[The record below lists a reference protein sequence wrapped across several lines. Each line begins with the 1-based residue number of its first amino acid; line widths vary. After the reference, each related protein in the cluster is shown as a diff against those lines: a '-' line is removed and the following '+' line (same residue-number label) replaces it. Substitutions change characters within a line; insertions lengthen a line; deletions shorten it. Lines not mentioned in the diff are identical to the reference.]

1 MSDVEQISGKN
12 EIKIATGPNKTS
24 VKLHSLP
31 IQHHHHPHAQK
42 HPHHSHPHSIHPS
55 HQEHY
60 LKPTPQH
67 QHQQQ
72 QQHHQ
77 QQEQYREKN
86 QHQQLSST
94 LTIEEGTG
102 SIDQTEIGHSPTRG
116 LGCFS
121 KVLKVLFS
129 TPGLVV
135 LVVVYSVMGALIFPL
150 LEAPQDIMK
159 NVAIAKSREDC
170 LKELWIITEKL
181 NVLYEQ
187 NWTMLVHEQLRRFEG
202 SIVAATRN
210 GGMVGVVS
218 PASSSTTA
226 AAAVTTTGFESDKG
240 RWSFSEA
247 LLYSVTVI
255 TTIGHGNLTPKS
267 SAGKIATI
275 LYALIGVPLMLM
287 CLSSLGG
294 LLAEALQC
302 TYTRI
307 CCRLQKVR
315 QQHKQHQQKNRGT
328 AAQNGLRRKSSES
341 MGSSSCHGQ
350 SNEMDCKS
358 CKYDPVIEETSM
370 QNSYKYTSS
379 SEREDSCQLLHN
391 SPTPNSSPC
400 IQLKSQPMPP
410 PNLKQYHQQHLVM
423 AQQQQQQQQQ
433 QQLLHHHQMTPS
445 PQHQSYQMSPTRM
458 ANNTTT
464 KYHQQVMV
472 PNNVHAQHQHLV
484 EQNGCT
490 EITGTATIYFPIQ
503 TTAPPGS
510 HHVSMPVAAAAAA
523 VHYNHQ
529 PLVKYHTIQLQHK
542 KAMVG
547 GTAAAASA
555 AMAATTTGTTT
566 IAGPTIFEQQLPG
579 HITVGTGMTTLT
591 LPPPPHY
598 QTATVHGIRRA
609 KFLAKPMP
617 QEINTLLAESDI
629 SCHHE
634 GSANQQSS
642 RAGSDSG
649 NSSSTPGS
657 VDIMEDEEENE
668 HSRMGCPHG
677 TPSRVPLIPSSP
689 GAGGRKNYLG
699 QDSSKTTLDTRKTAS
714 VNVASDNNGNGQ
726 QRRRVRLMTTN
737 NSKGSR
743 KKSCCL
749 DSSCNL
755 HTDPMTTEDEDYDD
769 EDDNCKQDDDD
780 DDNDDDEDGIP
791 QVPITIVLLILVA
804 YICIGTVIFALW
816 ENWSLIDGAYFCFV
830 TLSTIGYGDF
840 MPEHTFRGPNVQ
852 LFACCAYLLLGLVLV
867 AMSFSIL
874 ETQLMWKCKRIAVRL
889 KLARND

>member
-31 IQHHHHPHAQK
+31 IQYHHHPHPHQ
-42 HPHHSHPHSIHPS
+42 HPHHQ
-55 HQEHY
+55 HQNH
-60 LKPTPQH
+60 LKPNP
-67 QHQQQ
+67 QQQ
-72 QQHHQ
+72 QQQ
-77 QQEQYREKN
+77 QYRVKN

-102 SIDQTEIGHSPTRG
+102 SVDQTEIGHSPNRR

-121 KVLKVLFS
+121 NVLKVLFS

-150 LEAPQDIMK
+150 LEAPQDIRK

-210 GGMVGVVS
+210 GGVVGGF
-218 PASSSTTA
+218 ASASTA
-226 AAAVTTTGFESDKG
+226 VVTTTGFESDKG

-307 CCRLQKVR
+307 CCRLQKVQ
-315 QQHKQHQQKNRGT
+315 QQHKQQQQKNRGT
-328 AAQNGLRRKSSES
+328 AADELRRKSSDS

-350 SNEMDCKS
+350 SHEMDCKS
-358 CKYDPVIEETSM
+358 CKYDPVIEETSL
-370 QNSYKYTSS
+370 QNSYKYTTSA
-379 SEREDSCQLLHN
+379 EREDSCQLLHS

-400 IQLKSQPMPP
+400 IQLKSHPMPP
-410 PNLKQYHQQHLVM
+410 PNLKQYHQQHLAM
-423 AQQQQQQQQQ
+423 AQQQQQHQ
-433 QQLLHHHQMTPS
+433 QQLHHQMTPS
-445 PQHQSYQMSPTRM
+445 PQHQNYQMSPTRA

-464 KYHQQVMV
+464 TYHQQVMV
-472 PNNVHAQHQHLV
+472 PNNVHPQHQHLV

-510 HHVSMPVAAAAAA
+510 HHVGMPVAAAAAA

-542 KAMVG
+542 KSMAG
-547 GTAAAASA
+547 GTA
-555 AMAATTTGTTT
+555 TTGATT
-566 IAGPTIFEQQLPG
+566 IAGSTIFEQQLPG
-579 HITVGTGMTTLT
+579 HMTVGTGMTALT

-629 SCHHE
+629 SCRHDV
-634 GSANQQSS
+634 STNQQSS
-642 RAGSDSG
+642 RAGSESG

-668 HSRMGCPHG
+668 QNRMGCPHG
-677 TPSRVPLIPSSP
+677 TPSRVPLISSSP
-689 GAGGRKNYLG
+689 GGRKNLLG
-699 QDSSKTTLDTRKTAS
+699 QDSSKSNLDTRKTSS
-714 VNVASDNNGNGQ
+714 VSVGSGNNGNGQ

-743 KKSCCL
+743 KNNCCL

-755 HTDPMTTEDEDYDD
+755 HTDPATTEDEDFDDD
-769 EDDNCKQDDDD
+769 EDDD
-780 DDNDDDEDGIP
+780 DDNCNEDDDEDGIP

-804 YICIGTVIFALW
+804 YICLGTVIFALW

-840 MPEHTFRGPNVQ
+840 MPEHTFQGPNVQ